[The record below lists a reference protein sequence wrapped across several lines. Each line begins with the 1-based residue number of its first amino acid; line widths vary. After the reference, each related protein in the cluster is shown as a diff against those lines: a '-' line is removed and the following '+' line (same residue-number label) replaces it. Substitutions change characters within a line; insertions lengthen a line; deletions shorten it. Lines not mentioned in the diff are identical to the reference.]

1 MQSTASDPESMSSTS
16 DEPVEDGAAGNMLPM
31 EAVQEVTKSNIS
43 RPDMVPRSLHG
54 VTFITAQ
61 ELHFVDQQ
69 REKYP
74 HIGWFTEDKQEK
86 AKPSRLWF
94 TKEYPWL
101 RAVCTENQYGL
112 LCIDCSEFA
121 NDKTMIERPRS
132 NCTVRKR
139 PFTDR
144 KRPPDGDPSILVK
157 WFSKYGY

>member
-1 MQSTASDPESMSSTS
+1 
-16 DEPVEDGAAGNMLPM
+16 M
-31 EAVQEVTKSNIS
+31 EAVQEVAESCVR
-43 RPDMVPRSLHG
+43 RPVMVPCFIPG

-94 TKEYPWL
+94 TNEYPWL

-121 NDKTMIERPRS
+121 NDKMMIERSRGAFVIRPYGKLKHKGLKGIDRS
-132 NCTVRKR
+132 ISAEDLLAYHFRHSTAQKQ
-139 PFTDR
+139 
-144 KRPPDGDPSILVK
+144 
-157 WFSKYGY
+157 